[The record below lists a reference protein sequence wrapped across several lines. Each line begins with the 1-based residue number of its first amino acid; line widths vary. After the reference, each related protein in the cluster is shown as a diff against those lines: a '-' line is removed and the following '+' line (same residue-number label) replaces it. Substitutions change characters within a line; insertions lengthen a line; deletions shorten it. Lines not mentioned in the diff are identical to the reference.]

1 MAVDFSYYN
10 PPGVY
15 TNSTTGPQLAVNSAQ
30 PRGVGLVG
38 KSLGYRT
45 YIETIKIE
53 ADTSST
59 VAALSANLAKSGI
72 DTTPK
77 SSVTVGSVVTTTG
90 SFVVKN
96 LDSGTEYTLGT
107 HYTITTTS
115 GTAGTSTAKY
125 AIKRVISANGGTPA
139 GGISQLQNVQVS
151 YQYTDAAYY
160 TATTFYDYS
169 DVVAAYGEPYKI
181 NSVANTYEILS
192 PLSLGAKFAFLNG
205 AYNVVCVAVKPS
217 ATGTYTS
224 TEFTTAFQALE
235 DEPDVAVV
243 VPCSGDPSLHT
254 IVTSHVDN
262 QSNSRFERRGIVGV
276 DGSVSTVGSTQRKLY
291 AVGDTNVPLY
301 DSQGNRVRAT
311 GLLNRRVLLVSPSAF
326 THFST
331 EVNKTITLGGQYMA
345 ASLAGMTVSMS
356 FAQPLTHKHIT
367 GWIGLSDG
375 DLADYSA
382 TDSTK
387 GRDSKMSN
395 ESINGLCVIETTR
408 RRAIRVRHGV
418 STLPNNLLTREWS
431 IVGQEDAL
439 VYRLRDYLDDANL
452 IGQPI
457 YNFTLINVK
466 ASAEAALQSLVRDGL
481 LVDYVGLSVRQLLT
495 NPDVLEI
502 SFGWKPAF
510 PLNYIVLTFSI
521 SLSSGDINN
530 NAANANARNVT
541 STTQTTTPNS
551 SSINDFGGPS
561 NTLNSI

>member
-1 MAVDFSYYN
+1 MAVDFSNYN

-15 TNSTTGPQLAVNSAQ
+15 TNSITGPQLAVNSAQ

-45 YIETIKIE
+45 YIQTIEIPN
-53 ADTSST
+53 DTSST
-59 VAALSANLAKSGI
+59 VPALTANLEKSGI
-72 DTTPK
+72 DPTPR
-77 SSVTVGSVVTTTG
+77 TVNSGVATG

-96 LDSGTEYTLGT
+96 LDSGYEYIAGT
-107 HYTITTTS
+107 HYTISTTF
-115 GTAGTSTAKY
+115 GTAGTATARY
-125 AIKRVISANGGTPA
+125 AIKRVVSSNGGTPTN
-139 GGISQLQNVQVS
+139 GISQLQRVQVT
-151 YQYTDAAYY
+151 YTYTDPAYY
-160 TATTFYDYS
+160 TASTFYDYS

-181 NSVANTYEILS
+181 NSEANTWEIQS

-205 AYNVVCVAVKPS
+205 AYNVVCAAVKPS
-217 ATGTYTS
+217 VSGTYTS
-224 TEFTTAFQALE
+224 TEFANAFQTLE

-243 VPCSGDPSLHT
+243 VPCSGDPTLHT
-254 IVTSHVDN
+254 IVTTHVES
-262 QSNSRFERRGIVGV
+262 QSNSRFERRAIVGT
-276 DGSVSTVGSTQRKLY
+276 DGSTTTIGSTQRKLY
-291 AVGDTNVPLY
+291 AVGDTSVPLY
-301 DSQGNRVRAT
+301 DNQGQRIRAS
-311 GLLNRRVLLVSPSAF
+311 GILNRRVILVSPSAF

-431 IVGQEDAL
+431 ITGQEDAL

-457 YNFTLINVK
+457 YNYTLVNVK

-481 LVDYVGLSVRQLLT
+481 LVDYTGLAVRQLLT

-541 STTQTTTPNS
+541 STTQITTPNA